1 MPNDKPK
8 MYGKPKMDHGPKM
21 YDKPKSAGLKALAAK
36 NKNLTYT
43 GPAMSGGGPK
53 KVGSQERYN
62 DSPFNYKAQVMMA
75 DMPMMYGA
83 GKPKSTDPKDG
94 VTVTGNDKRKSAE
107 EARKERLA
115 KRKEELE
122 RIKEKREI
130 AKANRIEEL
139 KFKLEERKAKAAAKR
154 QRMQLKRDRLTGRV
168 DSNAEDTSTNY

>member
-21 YDKPKSAGLKALAAK
+21 YGKPKSAGLKALAAK

-83 GKPKSTDPKDG
+83 GKPKDASGDEDLTRAREERARREMVRQKQQDAIEERDKKRNAMRAENIRRRKNAAKKMGKEFNYAD
-94 VTVTGNDKRKSAE
+94 TVTPTVEGG
-107 EARKERLA
+107 
-115 KRKEELE
+115 EL
-122 RIKEKREI
+122 
-130 AKANRIEEL
+130 N
-139 KFKLEERKAKAAAKR
+139 
-154 QRMQLKRDRLTGRV
+154 
-168 DSNAEDTSTNY
+168 